1 MLNDHILTFYDMTRC
16 LGICLPYCCAG
27 SRPISDSDI
36 SDFDVDD
43 AIGVVPPGAWMN
55 SMVLLSFSSFL
66 VVCFFFCI
74 VFWNIEDTVFG
85 ECIVEKTVFLSIP
98 W

>member
-43 AIGVVPPGAWMN
+43 AIGVSRCVDEQHGPA
-55 SMVLLSFSSFL
+55 
-66 VVCFFFCI
+66 FFF
-74 VFWNIEDTVFG
+74 FFFG
-85 ECIVEKTVFLSIP
+85 CLLFFLYSILEY
-98 W
+98 